1 MKKQTEKYLK
11 YAAGFFLAFVV
22 FTVLIKTVDVR
33 AIGPFF
39 SKVGFSHFNDWG
51 RGLLKFNKS
60 WYTVSQFLG
69 YLAIA
74 VCLCFACTGAYQLF
88 TGKNGL
94 KSVSRGIWATG
105 GLYVALVVVYFF
117 FDKVLIINYRPVL
130 GTETILEASYP
141 SSHTLLAVCVFLA
154 ASDQISR
161 MLDKK
166 DLANLLS
173 VICWVAAAAT
183 VFSRLMSGVH
193 WLTDIIGS
201 IILSAFFLC
210 LYLAAAGDRK

>member
-51 RGLLKFNKS
+51 RDLLKFNKS

-94 KSVSRGIWATG
+94 KSVSRGIWAVG
-105 GLYVALVVVYFF
+105 GLYVALAILYFF
-117 FDKVLIINYRPVL
+117 FDKVLVINYRPVL
-130 GTETILEASYP
+130 GTESILEPSYP
-141 SSHTLLAVCVFLA
+141 SSHTLLAVCVYLS
-154 ASDQISR
+154 ASDQASR
-161 MLDKK
+161 IIEKTEI
-166 DLANLLS
+166 ASTIS
-173 VICWVAAAAT
+173 VICWVAAAVT
-183 VFSRLMSGVH
+183 VFARILSGMH
-193 WLTDIIGS
+193 WITDIFGAL
-201 IILSAFFLC
+201 ILSASLLFF
-210 LYLAAAGDRK
+210 YLAGAGDR